1 MQGRSHSM
9 SMSNSG
15 VGNAGGSSNASAS
28 GSHNPTGASSTLSV
42 TAENRMNLAA
52 LQQKDPYITDIVDT
66 AKQVALYLFSAKE
79 NEWERTSIEGTLFVY
94 RRSASPDN
102 GFMIL
107 NRLGPNNL
115 IEPITKDLEFQLH
128 DPFLLYRTVKAIY
141 GIWFYDKD
149 ECARVGQLMNSLVQL
164 AITNH
169 QTKTQISTRQR
180 RASESDSMDDRGL
193 DVLNDATAAPH
204 GANAMDP
211 SRPVGIIQLLSK
223 AQHEYNK
230 SKEVRRK
237 PEPVLI
243 TDRPNKPDANSSSL
257 IRPTP
262 LCGSATRR
270 YANGEGLLDGIT
282 NLNLGPGATGGHEQS
297 QICLETL
304 FQNNIQSK
312 VSNTSPLP
320 NNQRSYPS
328 GDNDSSQL
336 PAILKHLGS
345 TVPMVEDIERQ
356 HRGEL
361 NLSGSQVLAN
371 TQLRDASR
379 NPDLQ
384 QNNLL
389 SYFDTNQQQTSI
401 PPLSTAN
408 ILGQG
413 VNFQQTSVVGP
424 ALSSDQ
430 VLALSQSPKTGPLNV
445 HQATTDGQR
454 SSLLLKDPSVSNVS
468 LLTRNN
474 AEKNCRSELMTNLL
488 RGGLENSSNSTN
500 RTQVTSPG
508 PQSLLTPA
516 DLESLHSSNVMGGG
530 ASASGGAL
538 NSDTLLSPM
547 AFITQQQR
555 TTSLSR
561 SSNNSLDVA
570 ESGAD
575 VPMAALTKEQLQ
587 QALIYL
593 LKNDPS
599 FLAKIHEAYLLSLNP
614 EISNS

>member
-1 MQGRSHSM
+1 M

-15 VGNAGGSSNASAS
+15 GGSAGGSSNASL
-28 GSHNPTGASSTLSV
+28 GGGHNHPGGAPSVPSV

-149 ECARVGQLMNSLVQL
+149 ECARVGQLMNGLVQL
-164 AITNH
+164 AITKV
-169 QTKTQISTRQR
+169 QTKTQMTTRQR
-180 RASESDSMDDRGL
+180 RASESDSMDDRGM
-193 DVLNDATAAPH
+193 DVLSDATTAPQ

-230 SKEVRRK
+230 SKEVGRK

-243 TDRPNKPDANSSSL
+243 MDRPSKPDANSL

-270 YANGEGLLDGIT
+270 YENGDGLLDGIT
-282 NLNLGPGATGGHEQS
+282 NLDIRSRATGGHEQS

-304 FQNNIQSK
+304 FQNNIPSK
-312 VSNTSPLP
+312 PSKISNTSPLP
-320 NNQRSYPS
+320 NNQRSYS
-328 GDNDSSQL
+328 IGDNNDSSQL
-336 PAILKHLGS
+336 PSLLKQLGS

-356 HRGEL
+356 HRAEL
-361 NLSGSQVLAN
+361 VLSGSQAAAN
-371 TQLRDASR
+371 SQPLRNADVR
-379 NPDLQ
+379 Q
-384 QNNLL
+384 KNLL
-389 SYFDTNQQQTSI
+389 SYFDTNQQQTPI

-413 VNFQQTSVVGP
+413 SSFHQVSVGP

-430 VLALSQSPKTGPLNV
+430 VFALSQSPKTGPLNP
-445 HQATTDGQR
+445 HQATTDAQR
-454 SSLLLKDPSVSNVS
+454 SHLLLNDSSVSNLSS
-468 LLTRNN
+468 LRTNSKRNSR
-474 AEKNCRSELMTNLL
+474 ADPTSNLSF
-488 RGGLENSSNSTN
+488 GGLENSASNAS
-500 RTQVTSPG
+500 RTHAASPG
-508 PQSLLTPA
+508 NQSLLTPA
-516 DLESLHSSNVMGGG
+516 DLESLHSTNVMGVG
-530 ASASGGAL
+530 ASASM

-547 AFITQQQR
+547 AFISQQQQR

-570 ESGAD
+570 EVGVDTLAGG
-575 VPMAALTKEQLQ
+575 LTKEQLQ
-587 QALIYL
+587 QSLIYL
-593 LKNDPS
+593 LKNDPP
-599 FLAKIHEAYLLSLNP
+599 FLARIHEAYLMSLNS
-614 EISNS
+614 EITNS